1 MIVRRIARNLSAQ
14 DWGAAVIELVIVVL
28 GIFLALQ
35 VSAWYEAWQ
44 ERQQEDQMLAR
55 LLDDFSEIRN
65 EADKAVTVHQ
75 EVIEG
80 LVLLQQSLAE
90 GTLEAEDRNAI
101 LSGLRNVLN
110 VDTGAG
116 LSSTYREAVSSGQ
129 LRIVTSRQLLLAM
142 AEYEELVNNSTTLF
156 SEFRMMQMEYEV
168 AFNRHIQFGV
178 PERFGSLGFHTAKV
192 VDFDFNE
199 MLQDKAFRLALAR
212 MTTFQTYYQIWHL
225 RTLGAA
231 SRVLQHLEGQ
241 PKDS

>member
-1 MIVRRIARNLSAQ
+1 MIIRRIARNLSAQ

-44 ERQQEDQMLAR
+44 ERQQEDQMLTR

-65 EADKAVTVHQ
+65 EADRAVTVHQ
-75 EVIEG
+75 EVIKG
-80 LVLLQQSLAE
+80 LVLLQQALAE
-90 GTLEAEDRNAI
+90 GKLESEDRESV

-116 LSSTYREAVSSGQ
+116 LSPTYREALSSGQ
-129 LRIVTSRQLLLAM
+129 LRIVANRQLLLAM
-142 AEYEELVNNSTTLF
+142 AEYEELVNNAATLF

-168 AFNRHIQFGV
+168 GFNRHI
-178 PERFGSLGFHTAKV
+178 RFGIPEAFGSRGFHTAEV
-192 VDFDFNE
+192 IDFDFDE
-199 MLQDKAFRLALAR
+199 MIQDEAFRLALAR

-231 SRVLQHLEGQ
+231 SRVLKHLEHQ
-241 PKDS
+241 PEDS